1 MIDYD
6 RALLSP
12 ASVFKTPQD
21 VLKEKSLSLRQKKEI
36 LNRWEHDAK
45 LLQTAADENMAGG
58 ERSNLAQVQ
67 EALRTA
73 EAMEEKSSGGGGGGG
88 GFHFEDIAKHVSH
101 YSGRPLTFWLAVA
114 LVVVWAVTGPIFDY
128 SDAWQLTINTGT
140 TIVTFLMVFLIQ
152 STQNRDTAAIH
163 VKLDELVRAT
173 SGATN
178 ALLDLEDLT
187 EDKIEHFRSA
197 YRAAAAE
204 ARRTGDAVQRTE
216 AREAAREAQSTS
228 AGSTPTKGRKAS

>member
-12 ASVFKTPQD
+12 ASVFKSPTD
-21 VLKEKSLSLRQKKEI
+21 VLKERSLSMRQKKEI
-36 LNRWEHDAK
+36 LNRWEHDAR
-45 LLQTAADENMAGG
+45 LLQTASDENMTGG
-58 ERSNLAQVQ
+58 ERSNLEQVQ
-67 EALRTA
+67 EAQRAAEDLEDQLRPWSF
-73 EAMEEKSSGGGGGGG
+73 EEISK
-88 GFHFEDIAKHVSH
+88 AVSH
-101 YSGRPLTFWLAVA
+101 WTGRPSAFWIALG

-163 VKLDELVRAT
+163 VKLDELVRVT
-173 SGATN
+173 GGATN

-187 EDKIEHFRSA
+187 EEKIETFRRA
-197 YRAAAAE
+197 YRLVAAE
-204 ARRTGDAVQRTE
+204 ARRNGTDQ
-216 AREAAREAQSTS
+216 EAAGATTPAAQAAQTN
-228 AGSTPTKGRKAS
+228 AAAAAAAVKGRKAS

>member
-12 ASVFKTPQD
+12 ASVFKTPTD

-36 LNRWEHDAK
+36 LNRWEHDAR
-45 LLQTAADENMAGG
+45 LLQTASDENMTGG
-58 ERSNLAQVQ
+58 ESSNLAQVQ
-67 EALRTA
+67 EAQRAADTEEDELRHWGF
-73 EAMEEKSSGGGGGGG
+73 EEISKVVA
-88 GFHFEDIAKHVSH
+88 HWT
-101 YSGRPLTFWLAVA
+101 GRPSAFWLAVI
-114 LVVVWAVTGPIFDY
+114 LIVVWAVSGPIFGY

-178 ALLDLEDLT
+178 VLLDLEDLT
-187 EDKIEHFRSA
+187 EEKIETFRRA
-197 YRAAAAE
+197 YRIAAAE
-204 ARRTGDAVQRTE
+204 ARRNGTVETAG
-216 AREAAREAQSTS
+216 AAPSAQPEPVAA
-228 AGSTPTKGRKAS
+228 AGGKGRKAS